1 MEDNNN
7 NSSNS
12 STAPEETTAQTLP
25 QQQPQI
31 VEEREKEKE
40 EEEEDGKKKTPKMER
55 ENVHEV
61 YEHIADHFSGTRYK
75 GWPLVDD
82 FLNNLPLGS
91 LVADVGCGN
100 GKYLHV
106 NSKNIAMIGCDR
118 STQLIGICGTR
129 GLEAFVCDGLSVPFK
144 EASFDAV
151 ISVAVIHHFSTP
163 ERRLQSI
170 IVKIIIY
177 ICYLFYLLFIMFVVL
192 IIIYMLRNL
201 QDS

>member
-1 MEDNNN
+1 M
-7 NSSNS
+7 S
-12 STAPEETTAQTLP
+12 
-25 QQQPQI
+25 
-31 VEEREKEKE
+31 EKE
-40 EEEEDGKKKTPKMER
+40 EEEKAATTTAAAAVKEEAKEAEEKTPAMEK

-106 NSKNIAMIGCDR
+106 NSKNIAAIGCDR
-118 STQLIGICGTR
+118 STQLIGICGAR
-129 GLEAFVCDGLSVPFK
+129 GLEAFVCDGLTVPFRS
-144 EASFDAV
+144 ASFDAV

-163 ERRLQSI
+163 ERRLRSI
-170 IVKIIIY
+170 VVKKQQQQKQQQ
-177 ICYLFYLLFIMFVVL
+177 LLFIHT
-192 IIIYMLRNL
+192 
-201 QDS
+201 